1 MIEDTEQAYSVTF
14 SLKRNLAGSL
24 QEPDDYI
31 VNISGRIYGDEEE
44 VGRMKGYIIQVE
56 RAFENKQDLF
66 EACGAHSQTAED
78 YYEALFD
85 IDTGEIK
92 ECIQEQL
99 DFFQAGDILILDRI
113 EVLPAYRKRG
123 LGLAVACSFID
134 TFGKTYG
141 LAVGLPYPLQF
152 DTNEKSEWN
161 GKMQFENLAND
172 KGLATK
178 KLEAYWVK
186 PGMNC
191 LQGID
196 IHGSSVYG
204 LCFEQIRPTV
214 AQLVPHL

>member
-1 MIEDTEQAYSVTF
+1 
-14 SLKRNLAGSL
+14 
-24 QEPDDYI
+24 
-31 VNISGRIYGDEEE
+31 
-44 VGRMKGYIIQVE
+44 
-56 RAFENKQDLF
+56 
-66 EACGAHSQTAED
+66 
-78 YYEALFD
+78 
-85 IDTGEIK
+85 
-92 ECIQEQL
+92 
-99 DFFQAGDILILDRI
+99 
-113 EVLPAYRKRG
+113 
-123 LGLAVACSFID
+123 
-134 TFGKTYG
+134 

-186 PGMNC
+186 LGMNC

>member
-56 RAFENKQDLF
+56 RALENKQDLF
-66 EACGAHSQTAED
+66 EACGAHSQTVED

-123 LGLAVACSFID
+123 LG
-134 TFGKTYG
+134 
-141 LAVGLPYPLQF
+141 
-152 DTNEKSEWN
+152 
-161 GKMQFENLAND
+161 
-172 KGLATK
+172 
-178 KLEAYWVK
+178 
-186 PGMNC
+186 
-191 LQGID
+191 
-196 IHGSSVYG
+196 
-204 LCFEQIRPTV
+204 
-214 AQLVPHL
+214 